1 MDVLLSSGFLAFAR
15 HLGFLDALRQQDIQ
29 PDAIVGTSS
38 GAMVGALHLAGLSAD
53 DIATTVASR
62 APLRDIRPSLT
73 PWRGLFSLK
82 KVQDKLSEVLPER
95 FEDLPLPFAVG
106 VVDAQGHRLITS
118 GPLVPA
124 VIASCAMP
132 RVFTAIQVGDAVC
145 YDGGAVD
152 RLAVEPWRK
161 WRPNQEGI
169 AHWVQRTAGQDVDVD
184 LTGLTIVQTP
194 RSGAK
199 LWSLGDFQG
208 QREEASACTR
218 TALQDL

>member
-1 MDVLLSSGFLAFAR
+1 MDLLLSSGFLAFAR
-15 HLGFLDALRQQDIQ
+15 HIGFLDGLQQRNIQ

-38 GAMVGALHLAGLSAD
+38 GAMVGALHLAGLSGD
-53 DIATTVASR
+53 EIATTVASR
-62 APLRDIRPSLT
+62 APLRDFRPSLT

-82 KVQDKLSEVLPER
+82 QVQDKLSDVLPER

-118 GPLVPA
+118 GPLAPA

-132 RVFTAIQVGDAVC
+132 RVFNAIRIDDQIC
-145 YDGGAVD
+145 YDGGALD
-152 RLAVEPWRK
+152 RLAVGPWRN
-161 WRPNQEGI
+161 WRPNQDGI

-199 LWSLGDFQG
+199 LWSLGDFEG
-208 QREEASACTR
+208 QRAEATACTHA
-218 TALQDL
+218 ALKDL